1 MTKISNV
8 LVLGCTGLVG
18 HGVSLY
24 LVKKNFYVVGTAND
38 KNIKSTNKNFKVYR
52 NINLLNEKSF
62 TKIESIIKKNKIQAV
77 IHSAALV
84 PNKLNYQS
92 KNFFNDS
99 VKINSLSFLNLYKIS
114 KKNNVNFLINIS
126 TPNVKNVDKID
137 LEIHHNFYI
146 FTKYLAELFLSK
158 LINSKTNIVSL
169 RIKSPYGYILDTKA
183 VIPNFIKKIIN
194 NQKLILKGN
203 INKKQTFT
211 FVEDI
216 GSACEEIFK
225 NNLTGVKNCFGTE
238 QITIRNLAN
247 LIENV
252 FSKKI
257 KSKEFKNFRY
267 ASKFSYKKN
276 INILKTSLNE
286 GLLKILKTNKNFEI
300 FKIK

>member
-1 MTKISNV
+1 MAKISNV

-24 LVKKNFYVVGTAND
+24 LVKKNFNVVGTTSK
-38 KNIKSTNKNFKVYR
+38 KNIKSKNKNFKVYK

-62 TKIESIIKKNKIQAV
+62 KKIESIIKRNKIQAV

-99 VKINSLSFLNLYKIS
+99 VKINSLSFLSLYKIS
-114 KKNNVNFLINIS
+114 KINDISFLINIS
-126 TPNVKNVDKID
+126 TPNIKNIGNID
-137 LEIHHNFYI
+137 LENPYNFYI

-158 LINSKTNIVSL
+158 LNNSKTKVVSL
-169 RIKSPYGYILDTKA
+169 RIKSPYGYVLNTKA
-183 VIPNFIKKIIN
+183 VIPNFINKKLAN
-194 NQKLILKGN
+194 KKFILNGN

-216 GSACEEIFK
+216 GSACQEIFK

-238 QITIRNLAN
+238 QINIRNLAN
-247 LIENV
+247 LIENI
-252 FSKKI
+252 FKKKI
-257 KSKEFKNFRY
+257 KSKEIKNFKHV
-267 ASKFSYKKN
+267 SKFYHKNN
-276 INILKTSLNE
+276 INTLRTSLFK
-286 GLLKILKTNKNFEI
+286 GLLKIITNKKNFEI